1 MLRFPL
7 IFDDEG
13 RRSVPLPHLDGKLL
27 LGPEAESLE
36 NLPEDFKERS
46 LPGVCISVDKNTSLL
61 LVCFPQKKLSGGHKD
76 AIVWVVL
83 TFTCLSLCLLEV
95 LQ

>member
-1 MLRFPL
+1 VLGFPL

-13 RRSVPLPHLDGKLL
+13 GRSVPLPHLDGKLL

-36 NLPEDFKERS
+36 NLLEYFEERS
-46 LPGVCISVDKNTSLL
+46 LPGVCLPVDENASLL
-61 LVCFPQKKLSGGHKD
+61 LVQFPQKKLSDGHKD
-76 AIVWVVL
+76 AIVRVIL
-83 TFTCLSLCLLEV
+83 TLMCLSLCLLKL